1 MFLTR
6 KLTLTEW
13 IFTLY
18 HDINETKK
26 TNILY
31 VKSKCPSLIDMPKL
45 LIMFWKTLSLK
56 MFGNFR
62 DEDSSMQYISISLK
76 TKQNLTLWYAFK

>member
-1 MFLTR
+1 MTR

-13 IFTLY
+13 IFTLPR
-18 HDINETKK
+18 HKWNWK

-31 VKSKCPSLIDMPKL
+31 VKSKCPSLIDMPKI

-62 DEDSSMQYISISLK
+62 DEDSM
-76 TKQNLTLWYAFK
+76 YAIYKHIIKKLNKI

>member
-1 MFLTR
+1 MDFYIIPWH
-6 KLTLTEW
+6 KW
-13 IFTLY
+13 
-18 HDINETKK
+18 NKK

-62 DEDSSMQYISISLK
+62 DEDSSMQYISIRLK

>member
-1 MFLTR
+1 MDFYIIPWH
-6 KLTLTEW
+6 KW
-13 IFTLY
+13 
-18 HDINETKK
+18 NKK

-45 LIMFWKTLSLK
+45 LIMIWKTLSLK

-62 DEDSSMQYISISLK
+62 DEDSSMQ
-76 TKQNLTLWYAFK
+76 